1 MSWRLFLDE
10 CLSPSLVGMA
20 IDAGFEA
27 TCSRDRGLLGA
38 KDRQLMTSII
48 NNDYTFV
55 TRNARDF
62 RGKGANSPS
71 GLYASQEV
79 HSGLIC
85 LNSNFVMT
93 VERQQY
99 LFSCVLRELAQ
110 RTDLTNQVL
119 EVFEQ
124 ERRVITLISYDLCRP
139 SG

>member
-1 MSWRLFLDE
+1 
-10 CLSPSLVGMA
+10 
-20 IDAGFEA
+20 
-27 TCSRDRGLLGA
+27 
-38 KDRQLMTSII
+38 MTSII